1 MAADSA
7 RQQPAVL
14 RTREGPFAATAVVGA
29 DPSIFVIFEELSDG
43 ATAGAADWPTP
54 APFVKDVL
62 PRARAVLPVHVLCE
76 LRNEWTSGRPL
87 SLSSSLFLSLF
98 LSLPPSSSLFL
109 SLCLS
114 FSRLAL
120 NLAYELMGYCWYR
133 TGRIPQ

>member
-7 RQQPAVL
+7 QQQPAVL

-54 APFVKDVL
+54 APFVKDAL

-76 LRNEWTSGRPL
+76 LRNEWTSGKTALALFLPL
-87 SLSSSLFLSLF
+87 LVPLPLSSSFFLPVPFSLSIFLS
-98 LSLPPSSSLFL
+98 
-109 SLCLS
+109 
-114 FSRLAL
+114 
-120 NLAYELMGYCWYR
+120 
-133 TGRIPQ
+133 TGP